1 MSRILVFISFTWAA
15 HAISSIF
22 HVATA
27 FPAPPL
33 LHPIFRSER
42 INLSN
47 KRISVSE
54 SKSHLPLVLICHK
67 SWWKASSVT
76 PITALGVQVFHPDTS
91 EPAVVVSSLYWDNIK
106 SKILTVIG
114 VEFVV
119 IVIGIILLG
128 SFVNQLPKFLSD
140 LAKSE
145 EKNGMEEDLG
155 LISAKSLRT

>member
-1 MSRILVFISFTWAA
+1 MSRILVCISLTWAA
-15 HAISSIF
+15 YAISSIF

-27 FPAPPL
+27 FPSPPL

-47 KRISVSE
+47 KRISVYE
-54 SKSHLPLVLICHK
+54 STSHLPLMLISYK
-67 SWWKASSVT
+67 SWRKASFVSPLTV
-76 PITALGVQVFHPDTS
+76 LGVQVFHPDTS

-119 IVIGIILLG
+119 IIIGIILLG
-128 SFVNQLPKFLSD
+128 NVVNQLPKVLSD

-145 EKNGMEEDLG
+145 EKNGIEEELG
-155 LISAKSLRT
+155 FVSTKSLRT